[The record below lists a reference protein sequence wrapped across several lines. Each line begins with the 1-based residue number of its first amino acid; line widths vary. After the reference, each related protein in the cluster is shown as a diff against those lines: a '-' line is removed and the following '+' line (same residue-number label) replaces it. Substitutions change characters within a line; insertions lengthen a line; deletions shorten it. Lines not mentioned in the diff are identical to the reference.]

1 MKTDIKKFNFFKLS
15 INFILFI
22 LICSFFLL
30 SFHKFNSQTPSRNGD
45 DAAYFNTAFNIEKY
59 GVASHQVEEFR
70 IYKHKNLIKPPFYSY
85 ILSLFLKTDGKYQDV
100 SLECIYSD
108 NISEI
113 CLEFVQSSKKINL
126 GIHFVHSI
134 ILFFTIL
141 IFTKNYFLSFA
152 GGLIIFTSSFFL
164 NNLNYFM
171 TETLSTTLLLLNS
184 IFLYLFFKPTRY
196 KNIFLI
202 FSSIFLGLLILTK
215 AVYLYYFYFLFF
227 FFLFINLI
235 KFLYCKLKISPP
247 NFSFLLKLKHTLI
260 FFIIVLIFIYPW
272 KFRNF
277 IDSGQF
283 KISLQGG
290 NVIAERA
297 EYLKTDIKD
306 IKYGIIFYLPFKK
319 FKNNFK
325 DKLENKIFMFDE
337 ANPNSHYQNSDDPE
351 KSFVL
356 SKLDWKEKNKP
367 DKVFNKSVE
376 LIKEEPIKHIY
387 LSLMFFVRGI
397 FLETNIN
404 KYPLII
410 EYISSFVHWSSVIF
424 IPIIFLYLI
433 IIKNKYFILIL
444 PSIFTIFT
452 YSFFTDFEPRYGSVI
467 VSTYVLLVMIFI
479 KEMFIFNKNEERN
492 N

>member
-1 MKTDIKKFNFFKLS
+1 MKKDIKKLNFFKIS

-22 LICSFFLL
+22 LICYFFLL
-30 SFHKFNSQTPSRNGD
+30 SFHKFNLETPSRHGD

-85 ILSLFLKTDGKYQDV
+85 VLSLFFKTNGKYSDI

-108 NISEI
+108 KISET
-113 CLEFVQSSKKINL
+113 CLEFVQSLKKINL
-126 GIHFVHSI
+126 GIHFIHSI
-134 ILFFTIL
+134 ILYFAIF
-141 IFTKNYFLSFA
+141 IFTKNYFLSIA
-152 GGLIIFTSSFFL
+152 GGLMIFTSSYFL
-164 NNLNYFM
+164 NNTNYFM
-171 TETLSTTLLLLNS
+171 TETLSATLLLLNS
-184 IFLYLFFKPTRY
+184 IFLYLFFKPNRF

-202 FSSIFLGLLILTK
+202 SSSIFLGLLVLTK
-215 AVYLYYFYFLFF
+215 AVYLYYFYFLLL
-227 FFLFINLI
+227 FFLFINFFR
-235 KFLYCKLKISPP
+235 FLYLRLKISPP
-247 NFSFLLKLKHTLI
+247 NFCFLLGLKHVLI
-260 FFIIVLIFIYPW
+260 FFIIVFIFISPW

-277 IDSGQF
+277 IESGEF

-306 IKYGIIFYLPFKK
+306 IKYGIIYYLPSNKIKNK
-319 FKNNFK
+319 FK
-325 DKLENKIFMFDE
+325 DQLENKIYMFDE

-356 SKLDWKEKNKP
+356 SKLDWKEKNNP

-376 LIKEEPIKHIY
+376 LIKKEPLKHLY

-397 FLETNIN
+397 FQETNLN
-404 KYPLII
+404 KYPMIF
-410 EYISSFVHWSSVIF
+410 EYISSLFHWSSVIF
-424 IPIIFLYLI
+424 IPIIFIHLI
-433 IIKNKYFILIL
+433 ILQNKFAILIL

-452 YSFFTDFEPRYGSVI
+452 YSFFTDFEPRYASVI
-467 VSTYVLLVMIFI
+467 VSTYVLVIMIFI
-479 KEMFIFNKNEERN
+479 KNMFNYKKNE
-492 N
+492 